1 MTDPTARF
9 RPATRRWIAII
20 SFGLVILCAYSAYDA
35 WARNWLKVAIGAG
48 GAAFFLYLYR
58 RMVAT
63 RSPAVKR
70 RRQVALTTGL
80 TRLRAH
86 RLRGLWSRLARTG

>member
-9 RPATRRWIAII
+9 RPATRRWIAIL

-48 GAAFFLYLYR
+48 GAAFFLYCTAEWWR
-58 RMVAT
+58 RG
-63 RSPAVKR
+63 
-70 RRQVALTTGL
+70 ALSDDDK
-80 TRLRAH
+80 
-86 RLRGLWSRLARTG
+86 WP